1 MTNTVTKLSAQV
13 VHTDHE
19 SPDFGSPNLGSFG
32 WTVRASSLG
41 VTDGAPRIPLRIHT
55 GLLCSRRDFDAG
67 SASAAHN
74 APDETALQR
83 QERRYELCRRL
94 AIETWQR
101 MPETDFEPLPRGIKR
116 LAEIENISTSA
127 FSKDVKKHI
136 KTQSENK
143 EKIGALK
150 VHASL
155 LGAELK

>member
-1 MTNTVTKLSAQV
+1 
-13 VHTDHE
+13 
-19 SPDFGSPNLGSFG
+19 
-32 WTVRASSLG
+32 
-41 VTDGAPRIPLRIHT
+41 
-55 GLLCSRRDFDAG
+55 
-67 SASAAHN
+67 
-74 APDETALQR
+74 
-83 QERRYELCRRL
+83 
-94 AIETWQR
+94 
-101 MPETDFEPLPRGIKR
+101 LPRGIKR